1 MLPMGTIMAASM
13 LLAVVLAVEIKGQ
26 SLARRMPD
34 MAAKVLASV
43 IFICGL
49 WNVLWYA
56 SQHLG
61 EFWGNS
67 AFISGVLLLITSL
80 YLAPLQNFPQIL
92 QRMRP
97 LILVLLLGCGLLY
110 SVTIYNL

>member
-1 MLPMGTIMAASM
+1 MLPMGTIMAVSM
-13 LLAVVLAVEIKGQ
+13 LLAVIFAVEIKGKNLLRMLPET
-26 SLARRMPD
+26 LA
-34 MAAKVLASV
+34 KILASAV
-43 IFICGL
+43 FICGL

-67 AFISGVLLLITSL
+67 ALVSGFLLLISSL
-80 YLAPLQNFPQIL
+80 YLAPWLKTPQFLLRIK
-92 QRMRP
+92 P
-97 LILVLLLGCGLLY
+97 LILLLLSCCGLLY